1 MYYVIDNGEV
11 REAVIARM
19 NEDIPSFGYITLDE
33 LKDNY
38 DELGLP
44 YETVIE
50 CASSSLRHRTS
61 MDTYDEV
68 SFGIVSMLDM
78 KNIKGRRDRIGFYI
92 KRGMFILVRIEDEDD
107 SVGQVPQRCCVS
119 CINLGSF
126 FQKRLRSMRKML
138 HLRRLYA
145 RLWSSFLM
153 AVQKRLRR
161 LRSVQHCLRHVL

>member
-11 REAVIARM
+11 REAVISRM

-107 SVGQVPQRCCVS
+107 SVGQ
-119 CINLGSF
+119 L

>member
-107 SVGQVPQRCCVS
+107 SVGQ
-119 CINLGSF
+119 L